1 MSGSSAMFAAIR
13 RASSRLSRLVATVR
27 RGDMSEIEVKEVRDL
42 RLKRTFMTRRQHNYG
57 IVEDGMNVRDSRV
70 HNHPPRL
77 ERRTHKTKV
86 TALCRGRVLGL
97 APHQRER
104 DHGDP

>member
-42 RLKRTFMTRRQHNYG
+42 RLKRTFMTRRQHNY
-57 IVEDGMNVRDSRV
+57 DFQ
-70 HNHPPRL
+70 P
-77 ERRTHKTKV
+77 
-86 TALCRGRVLGL
+86 
-97 APHQRER
+97 
-104 DHGDP
+104 